1 MKHDLILY
9 DLDGTIWD
17 SVPVIMMTF
26 KYAYEQVL
34 GKCERTDEDLMS
46 YIGKPLET
54 TFSMHDEKTARALL
68 EAYLEYNHKLL
79 AEDAVPLFP
88 GVYDDLKMLKET
100 GVMQGV
106 VTSKRKDS
114 AMLTLELKGLESFF
128 DVYVYKDDTAKHK
141 PDPDPLI
148 YAAGR
153 LGITD
158 MSRVIYVGDAMP
170 DALCARNAGAD
181 FALVSWSKMDKE
193 QIVREVPKTG
203 VIGALADLD

>member
-128 DVYVYKDDTAKHK
+128 
-141 PDPDPLI
+141 
-148 YAAGR
+148 
-153 LGITD
+153 
-158 MSRVIYVGDAMP
+158 
-170 DALCARNAGAD
+170 
-181 FALVSWSKMDKE
+181 
-193 QIVREVPKTG
+193 
-203 VIGALADLD
+203 